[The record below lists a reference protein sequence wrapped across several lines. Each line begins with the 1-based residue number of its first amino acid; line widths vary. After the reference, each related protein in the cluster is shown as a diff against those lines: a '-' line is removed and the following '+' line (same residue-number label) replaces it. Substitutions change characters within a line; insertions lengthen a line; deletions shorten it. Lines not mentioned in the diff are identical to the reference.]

1 MPRFASLCHPI
12 VLLESLT
19 LLFFLLLFFL
29 SISPDTET
37 GGIWDPLGLS
47 QNEGS
52 IRKYRECELKVR
64 VCVCVSALCV
74 WHALPTPVLFP
85 FLALPLL
92 SLISYPY
99 THLIHPST
107 HSPIPPP
114 LPPLLHHHTKQ
125 HGRVAMAAM
134 LGIFVQGLYQLPDAV
149 FQNPR
154 PLAALQQV
162 YEQRP
167 EAIWQII
174 VGLGVIELTSGKQK
188 EDRAPGDL
196 GFGASF
202 IPKTEKEFEALQL
215 KELKNGRLAMVA
227 SMGALYQEYLTGQG
241 PVEQIL

>member
-1 MPRFASLCHPI
+1 MRAI
-12 VLLESLT
+12 T
-19 LLFFLLLFFL
+19 LLGLLSSAAAFIPATFNTGKT
-29 SISPDTET
+29 SYARKNVVVASASDMIGADTET

-52 IRKYRECELKVR
+52 IRKYRECELK
-64 VCVCVSALCV
+64 
-74 WHALPTPVLFP
+74 
-85 FLALPLL
+85 
-92 SLISYPY
+92 
-99 THLIHPST
+99 
-107 HSPIPPP
+107 
-114 LPPLLHHHTKQ
+114 

-149 FQNPR
+149 FNNPR

-174 VGLGVIELTSGKQK
+174 VGLGVIEFTSGKQK

-202 IPKTEKEFEALQL
+202 IPKSEEEFEVLQL

-227 SMGALYQEYLTGQG
+227 SMGALLQEYLTGQG
-241 PVEQIL
+241 PVEQVLYVLYLVERGGGKDEERGLNGRNDQLVLKYHVSHITTTTTTTGRAT